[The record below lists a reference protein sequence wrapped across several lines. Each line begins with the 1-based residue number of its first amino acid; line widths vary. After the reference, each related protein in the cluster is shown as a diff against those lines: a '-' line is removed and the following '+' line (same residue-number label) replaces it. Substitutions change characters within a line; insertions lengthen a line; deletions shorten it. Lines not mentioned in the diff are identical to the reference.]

1 MGKYI
6 NKFFIKSPLNY
17 TGGKY
22 RILSQIISFFPTDIN
37 CFVDLFAGGGNVGLN
52 VSANKVILNDNL
64 IHLIDL
70 YKKLQVTPIKKVLRH
85 IYSRIEEYSLS
96 ITDKNSYIKFRDLY
110 NKTRNPLDLFVLIS
124 YSFNHQIRF
133 NNSHK
138 FNNPFGK
145 NRSCYNSSIEF
156 NLKSFIFRLQQLNIE
171 LYSINFETFDLSFLG
186 DNDFVYC
193 DPPYLIT
200 TSTYNDGK
208 RGFTGWSERE
218 ELLLLNKL
226 DALNRRG
233 IRFALSNVLK
243 HKGKTNSLLK
253 KWISDSNYVLN
264 GIKVD
269 YSNSNYQIK
278 NRGKF
283 KTVEVLITNYVPK
296 ITNIYK
302 QLSLLT
308 WNKI

>member
-1 MGKYI
+1 M
-6 NKFFIKSPLNY
+6 
-17 TGGKY
+17 
-22 RILSQIISFFPTDIN
+22 
-37 CFVDLFAGGGNVGLN
+37 
-52 VSANKVILNDNL
+52 
-64 IHLIDL
+64 IDL
-70 YKKLQVTPIKKVLRH
+70 YKELRVTPIEKVLRH
-85 IYSRIEEYSLS
+85 IYSRIGEYSLS
-96 ITDKNSYIKFRDLY
+96 ISSKDSYIKFRDLY
-110 NKTRNPLDLFVLIS
+110 NKTKNPLDLFILIS

-156 NLKSFIFRLQQLNIE
+156 NLKSFISRLQQLNVE
-171 LYSINFETFDLSFLG
+171 LYSMNFEAFDLSFLR

-218 ELLLLNKL
+218 ELRLLNKL
-226 DALNRRG
+226 DDLNRKG

-243 HKGKTNSLLK
+243 HRGKTNSLLK
-253 KWISDSNYVLN
+253 EWISDSNYVLN
-264 GIKVD
+264 NIKVD

-278 NRGKF
+278 RDNL
-283 KTVEVLITNYVPK
+283 TTIEVLITNYIPK
-296 ITNIYK
+296 TINMCE
-302 QLSLLT
+302 QLSLLA
-308 WNKI
+308 